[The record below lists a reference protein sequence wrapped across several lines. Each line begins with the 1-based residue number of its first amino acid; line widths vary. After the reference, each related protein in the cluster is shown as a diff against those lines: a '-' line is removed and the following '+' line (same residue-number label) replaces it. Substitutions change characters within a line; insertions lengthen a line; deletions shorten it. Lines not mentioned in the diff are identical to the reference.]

1 MGVMLLGVTK
11 EGRETGDEM
20 RQLALFV
27 ISFSRDSKWTIYE
40 SYYEN
45 TDKQLWPLTNKH
57 MMRRRK
63 PQELS

>member
-27 ISFSRDSKWTIYE
+27 ISFSRDSKWAIYE
-40 SYYEN
+40 FILRKHRQTTVT
-45 TDKQLWPLTNKH
+45 TD
-57 MMRRRK
+57 
-63 PQELS
+63 